1 MKKSAR
7 LLSLMLALALVVTA
21 LAGCAAE
28 SEEEPAAEEPAEAA
42 TVDTFTYAQGA
53 DPRGLYP
60 ALVDDG
66 ESSKVIVNIYEGL
79 LKYNSESTEVEPSL
93 AESWTISD
101 DGLAYTFKLREG
113 VKFHDGTD
121 FNAEAVKFNIDRQL
135 PPQVTEGDG
144 LRRFRVRL
152 GQGRRGRR

>member
-1 MKKSAR
+1 MFATKHGSIGR
-7 LLSLMLALALVVTA
+7 LLSITLASLLLTA

-53 DPRGLYP
+53 DPRGLDP

-79 LKYNSESTEVEPSL
+79 LKYTESQTIATQRVLGFGASFGMSDEKWMGTL
-93 AESWTISD
+93 ATALSAMKKL
-101 DGLAYTFKLREG
+101 GLK
-113 VKFHDGTD
+113 
-121 FNAEAVKFNIDRQL
+121 
-135 PPQVTEGDG
+135 
-144 LRRFRVRL
+144 
-152 GQGRRGRR
+152 